1 MRRLALALA
10 ILAAAGVV
18 PATAGATVLPG
29 PNGPFLFTS
38 GRDDGT
44 TTLSDNRAQ
53 IWFLSRPGGGAQR
66 LTSLNL
72 DHHRHPSWSP
82 DRTKIAYARGPDDG
96 TPFNGPW
103 DIYVQDLA
111 AGTPPVNMTNSM
123 GINEDR
129 PNWSPDGTRLAYA
142 KEVIAGGSWNVVA
155 KVADPSAAETIVADT
170 TSAGDNPSGQ
180 FSRPQWSADG
190 QSIFYAKIITNQTL
204 PALDDYDIYRAAAD
218 GSDHIFGG
226 TPIVTGATTTDYQ
239 PALSPDGSKLCFT
252 RELTPSD
259 KDVYTVPVAGGT
271 PVALPTGTA
280 QEYECAWSPDGT
292 KIAFVRGGFSLGQI
306 LMMNSDGSG
315 SIDPVTDVGGRFDG
329 NPEWTRNPPPG
340 CADKSASVAFN
351 RFVRIGL
358 TCTDVADPPAFQN
371 DPLELQIARP
381 PGRGTL
387 SLINPQDNSLIY
399 TPNANFAGVDTFT
412 YTASDGTTTSPAAT
426 VTITVGGPGAD
437 VTPARISGVSVFP
450 RRWRRGPKLPGFSAK
465 TGTRIR
471 WRLSEAARVTLTFQR
486 KRGARFR
493 RAGTL
498 RRNAHSGLN
507 TLRFQGR
514 LSRKKRL
521 RLGTYRVV
529 IGATDAAG
537 NRSKARRSKTFAIVA
552 R

>member
-1 MRRLALALA
+1 VRRLALALA

-29 PNGPFLFTS
+29 PNGPFVFTS

-66 LTSLNL
+66 LTSLTL

-142 KEVIAGGSWNVVA
+142 KEVTAGGSWNVVA

-170 TSAGDNPSGQ
+170 TSAGSAASGQ
-180 FSRPQWSADG
+180 FSRPQWAADG
-190 QSIFYAKIITNQTL
+190 QSIFYGKIIDATPT
-204 PALDDYDIYRAAAD
+204 PDDYDIYRAAAD
-218 GSDHIFGG
+218 GSDHILGG
-226 TPIVTGATTTDYQ
+226 TPVVVGTTSDYQ
-239 PALSPDGSKLCFT
+239 AALSADGTKLCFT
-252 RELTPSD
+252 RED
-259 KDVYTVPVAGGT
+259 AVNGKDVYVAPSTGGAGT
-271 PVALPTGTA
+271 PLLTTNGT
-280 QEYECAWSPDGT
+280 QEYECAWSPDGA
-292 KIAFVRGGFSLGQI
+292 KISFVRGAFGAGQI
-306 LMMNSDGSG
+306 LMLNSDGSG
-315 SIDPVTDVGGRFDG
+315 DVDTVTDVAGRFDG

-340 CADKSASVAFN
+340 CADKTASVAFN
-351 RFVRIGL
+351 RFMRIGL

-399 TPNANFAGVDTFT
+399 TPNANFTGVDTFT
-412 YTASDGTTTSPAAT
+412 YTANDGTTTSPPAT

-437 VTPARISGVSVFP
+437 VTPATISGVSVFP

-471 WRLSEAARVTLTFQR
+471 WRLSEAARVTLTLQR

-493 RAGTL
+493 RAGTI
-498 RRNAHSGLN
+498 RRAAHAGLN

-514 LSRKKRL
+514 VSRRKRL

-529 IGATDAAG
+529 IGATDSAG
-537 NRSKARRSKTFAIVA
+537 NRSKARRSKTFRIVA